1 MNLWKIAW
9 RSIQHR
15 AVSSALTAFSMA
27 LGVALVVAVLVIYQI
42 LDRSFKRSSQGYDL
56 IVGPARGG
64 PLELVLSTVYYLQN
78 PRGTIPYEVYEEL
91 HSGRYAGEVEAAIPI
106 AIGGFYAG
114 FPVVSTV
121 PELFQTF
128 RYFGDRPYEFE
139 RGQNFSAN
147 QIWHAVIGAT
157 VARRTGLD
165 VGDKF
170 KVTHTTSGQG
180 THEHTEEFEITGV
193 LKPTGTPFD
202 RVLFSNLRGFW
213 EMHQHEHAVESADT
227 GSAPADATTAGEE
240 HPQEHSVQHPAEH
253 SAEPS
258 ESEDA
263 HSVTAVLVKRDWTN
277 SARALELP
285 RRIGQESPELQAV
298 VPSEEVA
305 KMFEGLLGDIQTV
318 LLIFAV
324 MIVITAGIGLM
335 VSIYNS
341 MAERQL
347 EIAIMRALGAKR
359 STVMLVVLLE
369 SILLSLGGGALGVL
383 LGHSLIGAFSGTI
396 FEQTGIRVSA
406 LSAQP
411 VELILIPG
419 LIALASIVGY
429 MPALIAYRTD
439 VAKAL
444 AHGG

>member
-42 LDRSFKRSSQGYDL
+42 LDHSFKRSSQGYDL

-64 PLELVLSTVYYLQN
+64 PLELVLSTVYYLQS

-91 HSGRYAGEVEAAIPI
+91 HSGRFAGEVEAAIPVCM
-106 AIGGFYAG
+106 GGFYAG
-114 FPVVSTV
+114 FPAVGTL
-121 PELFQTF
+121 PEMFETF

-139 RGQNFSAN
+139 SGVNFAAD
-147 QIWHAVIGAT
+147 QPWQAVIGAA
-157 VARRTGLD
+157 VARRTGLG

-170 KVTHTTSGQG
+170 KIAHTTSGQG
-180 THEHTEEFEITGV
+180 THEHAEEYEITGV
-193 LKPTGTPFD
+193 LKPTGTPTD
-202 RVLFSNLRGFW
+202 RVLFINIRGFW
-213 EMHQHEHAVESADT
+213 EQHHHDQALEAENAAEESR
-227 GSAPADATTAGEE
+227 PADAADAEE
-240 HPQEHSVQHPAEH
+240 HPDGDEQRAL
-253 SAEPS
+253 
-258 ESEDA
+258 
-263 HSVTAVLVKRDWTN
+263 TAVLVKRDWTN
-277 SARALELP
+277 SARAMELP
-285 RRIGQESPELQAV
+285 RLIVRESPALQAV

-305 KMFEGLLGDIQTV
+305 KLFEGLLGNIQTV

-324 MIVITAGIGLM
+324 MIVVTAGIGLM

-369 SILLSLGGGALGVL
+369 SILLSLGGGAVGVL
-383 LGHSLIGAFSGTI
+383 LGHGLIGAFSGTI
-396 FEQTGIRVSA
+396 FEQTGIRISA

-411 VELILIPG
+411 IELVLIPG
-419 LIALASIVGY
+419 LIVLASIVGY

>member
-42 LDRSFKRSSQGYDL
+42 LDHSFKRSSQGYDL

-64 PLELVLSTVYYLQN
+64 PLELVLSTVYYLQT
-78 PRGTIPYEVYEEL
+78 PRGTIPYEVYEDL
-91 HSGRYAGEVEAAIPI
+91 HSGRFAGEVEAAIPVCM
-106 AIGGFYAG
+106 GGFYAG
-114 FPVVSTV
+114 FPAVGTV
-121 PELFQTF
+121 PEMFETF

-139 RGQNFSAN
+139 TGNNFAAD
-147 QIWHAVIGAT
+147 QPWQAVIGAT
-157 VARRTGLD
+157 VARRTGLG

-170 KVTHTTSGQG
+170 KIAHTTSGQG
-180 THEHTEEFEITGV
+180 THEHAEEYEITGV
-193 LKPTGTPFD
+193 LKPTGTPVD
-202 RVLFSNLRGFW
+202 RVLFINIRGFW
-213 EMHQHEHAVESADT
+213 EQHHHDQAMEAEASPETDHAAAE
-227 GSAPADATTAGEE
+227 ADADE
-240 HPQEHSVQHPAEH
+240 HH
-253 SAEPS
+253 
-258 ESEDA
+258 DA
-263 HSVTAVLVKRDWTN
+263 DDRRALTAVLVKRDWTN

-285 RRIGQESPELQAV
+285 RLIVRDSPGLQAV

-305 KMFEGLLGDIQTV
+305 KLFEGLLGNIQTV

-324 MIVITAGIGLM
+324 MIVVTAGIGLM

-347 EIAIMRALGAKR
+347 EIAVMRALGAKR

-369 SILLSLGGGALGVL
+369 SILLSLGGGAVGVL
-383 LGHSLIGAFSGTI
+383 LGHGLIGAFSGTI
-396 FEQTGIRVSA
+396 FEQTGIRISA

-411 VELILIPG
+411 IELVLIPG
-419 LIALASIVGY
+419 LIALASLVGY

-444 AHGG
+444 SRGG

>member
-42 LDRSFKRSSQGYDL
+42 LDHSFKRSSQGYDL

-64 PLELVLSTVYYLQN
+64 SLELVLSTVYYLQS
-78 PRGTIPYEVYEEL
+78 PRGTIPYEVYEDL
-91 HSGRYAGEVEAAIPI
+91 HSGRFASEVEAAIPVGM
-106 AIGGFYAG
+106 GGFYAG
-114 FPVVSTV
+114 FPVVGTV
-121 PELFQTF
+121 PEMFETF

-139 RGQNFSAN
+139 SGANFAAD
-147 QIWHAVIGAT
+147 QPWQAVIGAT
-157 VARRTGLD
+157 VARRTGLG

-170 KVTHTTSGQG
+170 KIAHTTSGQG
-180 THEHTEEFEITGV
+180 THEHAEEYEIMGV
-193 LKPTGTPFD
+193 LKPTGTPVD
-202 RVLFSNLRGFW
+202 RVLFINIRGFW
-213 EMHQHEHAVESADT
+213 EQHHQDRMAEAETLPPAGDPDAHAGHDDAHAD
-227 GSAPADATTAGEE
+227 AEAEAQEPPADDDRQAL
-240 HPQEHSVQHPAEH
+240 
-253 SAEPS
+253 
-258 ESEDA
+258 
-263 HSVTAVLVKRDWTN
+263 TAVLVKRDWTN
-277 SARALELP
+277 SARAMELP
-285 RRIGQESPELQAV
+285 RLITRESPSLQAV

-305 KMFEGLLGDIQTV
+305 KLFEGLLGNIQTV

-324 MIVITAGIGLM
+324 MIVVTAGIGLM

-347 EIAIMRALGAKR
+347 EIAVMRALGAKR

-369 SILLSLGGGALGVL
+369 SILLSLGGGAFGVI
-383 LGHSLIGAFSGTI
+383 LGHGLIGAFSGTI
-396 FEQTGIRVSA
+396 FEQTGIRINA

-411 VELILIPG
+411 IELVLIPG

-444 AHGG
+444 ARGG

>member
-42 LDRSFKRSSQGYDL
+42 LDHSFKRSSQGYDL
-56 IVGPARGG
+56 IVGAARGG
-64 PLELVLSTVYYLQN
+64 PLELVLSTVYYLQS
-78 PRGTIPYEVYEEL
+78 PRGTIPYEVYEDL
-91 HSGRYAGEVEAAIPI
+91 HSGRFAGEVETAIPVCM
-106 AIGGFYAG
+106 GGFYAG
-114 FPVVSTV
+114 FPAVGTV
-121 PELFQTF
+121 PEMFETF

-139 RGQNFSAN
+139 SGTNFAAD
-147 QIWHAVIGAT
+147 QPWQAVIGAT
-157 VARRTGLD
+157 VARRTGLG

-170 KVTHTTSGQG
+170 KIAHTTSGQG
-180 THEHTEEFEITGV
+180 THEHAEEYEITGV
-193 LKPTGTPFD
+193 LKPTGTPVD
-202 RVLFSNLRGFW
+202 RVLFINIRGFW
-213 EMHQHEHAVESADT
+213 EQHHHDRAMEAENATAADAPVGDAEAGADEDHEHHDGDDDRAL
-227 GSAPADATTAGEE
+227 
-240 HPQEHSVQHPAEH
+240 
-253 SAEPS
+253 
-258 ESEDA
+258 
-263 HSVTAVLVKRDWTN
+263 TAVLVKRDWTN

-285 RRIGQESPELQAV
+285 RLIMRESPAVQTV

-305 KMFEGLLGDIQTV
+305 KLFEGLLGNIQTV

-324 MIVITAGIGLM
+324 MIVVTAGIGLM

-369 SILLSLGGGALGVL
+369 SILLSLGGGAVGVL
-383 LGHSLIGAFSGTI
+383 LGHGLIGAFSGTI
-396 FEQTGIRVSA
+396 FEQTGIRISA

-411 VELILIPG
+411 IELVLIPG

>member
-42 LDRSFKRSSQGYDL
+42 LDHSFKRSSQGYDL

-64 PLELVLSTVYYLQN
+64 PLELVLSTVYYLQT
-78 PRGTIPYEVYEEL
+78 PRGTIPYEVYEDL
-91 HSGRYAGEVEAAIPI
+91 HSGRFAGEVEAAIPVCM
-106 AIGGFYAG
+106 GGFYAG
-114 FPVVSTV
+114 FPAVGTV
-121 PELFQTF
+121 PEMFETF

-139 RGQNFSAN
+139 TGNNFAAD
-147 QIWHAVIGAT
+147 QPWQAVIGAT
-157 VARRTGLD
+157 VARRTGLG

-170 KVTHTTSGQG
+170 KIAHTTSGQG
-180 THEHTEEFEITGV
+180 THEHAEEYEITGV
-193 LKPTGTPFD
+193 LKPTGTPVD
-202 RVLFSNLRGFW
+202 RVLFINIRGFW
-213 EMHQHEHAVESADT
+213 QQHHHDRAMEAEASPETDHAAAE
-227 GSAPADATTAGEE
+227 ADADE
-240 HPQEHSVQHPAEH
+240 HR
-253 SAEPS
+253 
-258 ESEDA
+258 DA
-263 HSVTAVLVKRDWTN
+263 DDDRALTAVLVKRDWTN

-285 RRIGQESPELQAV
+285 RLIVRDSPGLQAV

-305 KMFEGLLGDIQTV
+305 KLFEGLLGNIQTV

-324 MIVITAGIGLM
+324 MIVVTAGIGLM

-347 EIAIMRALGAKR
+347 EIAVMRALGAKR

-369 SILLSLGGGALGVL
+369 SILLSLGGGAVGVL
-383 LGHSLIGAFSGTI
+383 LGHGLIGAFSGTI
-396 FEQTGIRVSA
+396 FEQTGIRISA

-411 VELILIPG
+411 IELVLIPG
-419 LIALASIVGY
+419 LIALASLVGY

-444 AHGG
+444 SRGG

>member
-42 LDRSFKRSSQGYDL
+42 LDHSFKRSSQGYDL

-64 PLELVLSTVYYLQN
+64 PLELVLSTVYYLQS

-91 HSGRYAGEVEAAIPI
+91 HSGRFAGEVEAAIPVCM
-106 AIGGFYAG
+106 GGFYAG
-114 FPVVSTV
+114 FPAVGTV
-121 PELFQTF
+121 PEMFETF

-139 RGQNFSAN
+139 SGANFAAD
-147 QIWHAVIGAT
+147 QPWQAVIGAA
-157 VARRTGLD
+157 VARRTGLG

-170 KVTHTTSGQG
+170 KIAHTTSGQG
-180 THEHTEEFEITGV
+180 THEHAEEYEITGV
-193 LKPTGTPFD
+193 LKPTGTPAD
-202 RVLFSNLRGFW
+202 RVLFINIRGFW
-213 EMHQHEHAVESADT
+213 EQHHHDQALEAENAAEESRA
-227 GSAPADATTAGEE
+227 ADAADAEE
-240 HPQEHSVQHPAEH
+240 HPDGDEQRAL
-253 SAEPS
+253 
-258 ESEDA
+258 
-263 HSVTAVLVKRDWTN
+263 TAVLVKRDWTN
-277 SARALELP
+277 SARAMELP
-285 RRIGQESPELQAV
+285 RLIVRDSPALQAV

-305 KMFEGLLGDIQTV
+305 KLFEGLLGNIQTV

-324 MIVITAGIGLM
+324 MIVVTAGIGLM

-369 SILLSLGGGALGVL
+369 SILLSLGGGAVGVL
-383 LGHSLIGAFSGTI
+383 LGHGLIGAFSGTI
-396 FEQTGIRVSA
+396 FEQTGIRISA

-411 VELILIPG
+411 IELVLIPG
-419 LIALASIVGY
+419 LIVLASIVGY

>member
-15 AVSSALTAFSMA
+15 AVSSSLTAFSMA

-42 LDRSFKRSSQGYDL
+42 LDHSFKRSSQGYDL

-64 PLELVLSTVYYLQN
+64 PLELVLSTVYYLQT
-78 PRGTIPYEVYEEL
+78 PRGTIPYQVYEDL
-91 HSGRYAGEVEAAIPI
+91 HSGRFAGEVEAAIPVCM
-106 AIGGFYAG
+106 GGFYAG
-114 FPVVSTV
+114 FPAVGTV
-121 PELFQTF
+121 PELFETF

-139 RGQNFSAN
+139 SGTSFAADQPW
-147 QIWHAVIGAT
+147 QAVIGAT
-157 VARRTGLD
+157 VARRTGLGT
-165 VGDKF
+165 GDKF
-170 KVTHTTSGQG
+170 KVAHTTSGQG
-180 THEHTEEFEITGV
+180 THEHAEEYEITGV
-193 LKPTGTPFD
+193 LKPTGTPVD
-202 RVLFSNLRGFW
+202 RVLFINIRGFW
-213 EMHQHEHAVESADT
+213 QQHHHDQAMERETGQADEEADPEKGHA
-227 GSAPADATTAGEE
+227 EE
-240 HPQEHSVQHPAEH
+240 GHDVDDERAL
-253 SAEPS
+253 
-258 ESEDA
+258 
-263 HSVTAVLVKRDWTN
+263 TAVLVKRDWTN
-277 SARALELP
+277 SARAMELP
-285 RRIGQESPELQAV
+285 RLVVQDSPGLQAV

-305 KMFEGLLGDIQTV
+305 KLFEGLLGNIQTV

-324 MIVITAGIGLM
+324 MIVVTAGIGLM

-369 SILLSLGGGALGVL
+369 SILLSLGGGAVGVL
-383 LGHSLIGAFSGTI
+383 LGHGLIGAFSGTI
-396 FEQTGIRVSA
+396 FEQTGIRISA

-411 VELILIPG
+411 IELVLIPG
-419 LIALASIVGY
+419 LIVLASIVGY

>member
-42 LDRSFKRSSQGYDL
+42 LDHSFKRSSQGYDL

-64 PLELVLSTVYYLQN
+64 PLELVLSTVYYLQT
-78 PRGTIPYEVYEEL
+78 PRGTIPYEVYEDL
-91 HSGRYAGEVEAAIPI
+91 HSGRFAGEVEAAIPVCM
-106 AIGGFYAG
+106 GGFYAG
-114 FPVVSTV
+114 FPAVGTV
-121 PELFQTF
+121 PEMFETF
-128 RYFGDRPYEFE
+128 RYFGDRSYEFE
-139 RGQNFSAN
+139 TGNNFAAD
-147 QIWHAVIGAT
+147 QPWQAVIGAT
-157 VARRTGLD
+157 VARRTGLG

-170 KVTHTTSGQG
+170 KIAHTTSGQG
-180 THEHTEEFEITGV
+180 THEHAEEYEITGV
-193 LKPTGTPFD
+193 LKPTGTPVD
-202 RVLFSNLRGFW
+202 RVLFINIRGFW
-213 EMHQHEHAVESADT
+213 EQHHHDQAMEAEASPETDHAAAE
-227 GSAPADATTAGEE
+227 ADADEHRDAGD
-240 HPQEHSVQHPAEH
+240 QRAL
-253 SAEPS
+253 
-258 ESEDA
+258 
-263 HSVTAVLVKRDWTN
+263 TAVLVKRDWTN

-285 RRIGQESPELQAV
+285 RLIVRDSPGLQAV

-305 KMFEGLLGDIQTV
+305 KLFEGLLGNIQTV

-324 MIVITAGIGLM
+324 MIVVTAGIGLM

-347 EIAIMRALGAKR
+347 EIAVMRALGAKR

-369 SILLSLGGGALGVL
+369 SILLSLGGGAVGVL
-383 LGHSLIGAFSGTI
+383 LGHGLIGAFSGTI
-396 FEQTGIRVSA
+396 FEQTGIRISA

-411 VELILIPG
+411 IELVLIPG
-419 LIALASIVGY
+419 LIALASLVGY

-444 AHGG
+444 SRGG